1 MKIGEIDMK
10 KIIVGSTLILGISLL
25 LIGYLY
31 QNRLDMEKQNR
42 LAKEKALEENI
53 LKKKIKEAY
62 HEKVVTN
69 KDTNLYKL
77 ENNKYY
83 KSGKVLK
90 DIIFY
95 LDNNDKLDGYYKI
108 KNSNY
113 YLYYTDFIESNDSID
128 NRYLNYIYFPLEI
141 TIKKNSSFYDS
152 NNKELFNL
160 KDNIKLQVLE
170 NLSDSYGVV
179 LFDRLVFIKKDRVE
193 YSSELE
199 DNMEIADKVPVLN
212 YHFIYLEGEECN
224 EMICHPESQI
234 NEEFAYLSLNKVF
247 TLTTKELGQFISGE
261 IRLPKKSI
269 LLTIDDG
276 ARAEKFI
283 PFLEKYK
290 VNATLF
296 LVSSWYPKET
306 FSSPYLELASHTH
319 DMHTNGVCSGG
330 QGGGIRCLS
339 EDLVQADL
347 NNSRETLNNT
357 EAFCYPF
364 YEYNYYAIEQVK
376 KAGFKLAFIGGNKM
390 VTKDTNPYLIPRYV
404 IYKNTSLNYLK
415 NLLS

>member
-1 MKIGEIDMK
+1 MKIKINGIEYIVEKDND
-10 KIIVGSTLILGISLL
+10 KIIDIDL
-25 LIGYLY
+25 
-31 QNRLDMEKQNR
+31 
-42 LAKEKALEENI
+42 LEEMVTDYFNNYDYI
-53 LKKKIKEAY
+53 FGDIAY
-62 HEKVVTN
+62 
-69 KDTNLYKL
+69 
-77 ENNKYY
+77 
-83 KSGKVLK
+83 
-90 DIIFY
+90 
-95 LDNNDKLDGYYKI
+95 DKLRLKG
-108 KNSNY
+108 
-113 YLYYTDFIESNDSID
+113 
-128 NRYLNYIYFPLEI
+128 
-141 TIKKNSSFYDS
+141 FYDS

-170 NLSDSYGVV
+170 NLTDSYGVV

-193 YSSELE
+193 SSSELE
-199 DNMEIADKVPVLN
+199 DNMEIADKIPVLN

-306 FSSPYLELASHTH
+306 FSSTYLELASHTH

-347 NNSRETLNNT
+347 KNSRETLNNT

-364 YEYNYYAIEQVK
+364 YEYNDYAIEQVK

-404 IYKNTSLNYLK
+404 IYKNTSLNYFK